1 MPSNS
6 LFSELPFW
14 HKMNRMSKC
23 FQICIIALLV
33 AALVAGALVGAPL
46 VAQRW
51 AIESAGGEMRVWFVD
66 VGEADTTILRCGG
79 EVMMID
85 GGNASDSSLIYSL
98 LRNTL
103 GIEHIDYMVAT
114 HPHEDHVGG
123 LSGALNACTVGRL
136 YTPTLDY
143 DGQAFDAML
152 RYAREQ
158 GTEIVVP
165 KPGERFRLGGARVTI
180 LGPLRDYA
188 ETNDDSIVLRVDHGA
203 VGLLFGG
210 DAEAMAER
218 ELVESGARLD
228 ADVLK
233 VNHHGSDSS
242 SCAEWLEAVSPSVA
256 VISCARRNAYGHPD
270 PDVLERLRKVGAEV
284 LRTDQA
290 GTILCVSDGWTVEL
304 SPSGL
309 TE

>member
-1 MPSNS
+1 MRQH
-6 LFSELPFW
+6 LY
-14 HKMNRMSKC
+14 
-23 FQICIIALLV
+23 ICIIALLV
-33 AALVAGALVGAPL
+33 AALIAGAGVGAPW
-46 VAQRW
+46 VARRW
-51 AIESAGGEMRVWFVD
+51 AVWSAGGELRVWFVD
-66 VGEADTTILRCGG
+66 VGEADAAILSCGG

-85 GGNASDSSLIYSL
+85 GGNAADSSLIYSL
-98 LRNTL
+98 LRDTL
-103 GIEHIDYMVAT
+103 GIERIDYMIAT

-123 LSGALNACTVGRL
+123 LSGALNACTVERL
-136 YTPTLDY
+136 YTPTLEY
-143 DGQAFDAML
+143 DSKAFGSML
-152 RYAREQ
+152 KYTREQ

-165 KPGERFRLGGARVTI
+165 EPGECFRLGGARVTI

-203 VGLLFGG
+203 VSLLFGG

-242 SCAEWLEAVSPSVA
+242 SCPEWLEAVSPSVA
-256 VISCARRNAYGHPD
+256 VISCAHRNAYGHPD
-270 PDVLERLRKVGAEV
+270 PEVLERLRDAGAKV

-290 GTILCVSDGWTVEL
+290 GTILCVSDGWEMEL

-309 TE
+309 TG